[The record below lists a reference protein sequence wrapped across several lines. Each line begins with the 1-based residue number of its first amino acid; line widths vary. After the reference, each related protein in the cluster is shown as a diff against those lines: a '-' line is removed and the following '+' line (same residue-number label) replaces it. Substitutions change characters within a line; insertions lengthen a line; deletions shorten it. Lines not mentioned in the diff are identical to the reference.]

1 MLRMYE
7 ISDALLVSVSYSIIQ
22 RKGRRKRCLLSQDMG
37 FPPSPL
43 QPACREQL
51 LWFSG
56 LSEKPSF
63 EPLVCVPGKWEARI
77 AMT

>member
-7 ISDALLVSVSYSIIQ
+7 ISDTLLVSVSYSIIQ
-22 RKGRRKRCLLSQDMG
+22 RKGRRKRCLLRQDMG
-37 FPPSPL
+37 FPSFPL

-51 LWFSG
+51 LWFSW

-63 EPLVCVPGKWEARI
+63 EELECVPGK
-77 AMT
+77 